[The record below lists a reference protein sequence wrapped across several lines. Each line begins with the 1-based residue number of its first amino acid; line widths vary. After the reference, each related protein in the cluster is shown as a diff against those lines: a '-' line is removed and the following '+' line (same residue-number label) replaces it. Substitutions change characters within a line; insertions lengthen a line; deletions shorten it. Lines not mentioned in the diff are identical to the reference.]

1 MNKIAIIIGIMMM
14 ALAPI
19 AGNIMLG
26 NNIAHA
32 SIKKQIESGADKVGG
47 GDAMEVGDLIT
58 NVTNVLLFLI
68 GALSVIFIIISG
80 IYYVTSQG
88 NAEQVKKAKNTMVYA
103 VVGLIISILAY
114 AIVNFVIGIF

>member
-1 MNKIAIIIGIMMM
+1 MMM

-114 AIVNFVIGIF
+114 AIVNFVIASF